1 MFMVEGDMLSTTP
14 VLPLPELELREQA
27 LVLTIRSKN
36 RETPWNFKPVGAPL
50 STALQ
55 SVVLLGLPAPTLS
68 RRWT

>member
-36 RETPWNFKPVGAPL
+36 RETPWNFKPVEAPL
-50 STALQ
+50 STALL
-55 SVVLLGLPAPTLS
+55 SVVLLGLPAPTPS
-68 RRWT
+68 